1 MILKI
6 QEMLIKKYLF
16 SLIVVACCWG
26 SALAADFTISGK
38 LSLVTQNVPVPF
50 YQVEIK
56 SEDGQFVGKT
66 QTGFSGKY
74 SLTFELPENDGITFL
89 VSVTDICTQENIT
102 KQASSIEEKATV
114 NFTLCSEEEENED
127 MEEEEEELDG
137 ILGILDS
144 LGIEDVEGIE
154 DIIDGIDNPEDI
166 LAILDSLGIN
176 DIDEIEDIL
185 NGIEGQ
191 DIEDVE
197 DILALLDSLG
207 IEDIDEI
214 EDILDG
220 IDGQNIEDVE
230 DILALLDSLGVDGID
245 EIEDILNGIE
255 GQDIEDVDD
264 ILALLD
270 SLGIDEIDEIEDIL
284 NGIDGQ
290 NIENVDDILALLDS
304 LGVDGIDEIE
314 DILDGINGQNI
325 EDVEDIL
332 ALLDSLGVDG
342 IDEIEDILNG
352 IEGQDIEDVDD
363 ILALLDSL
371 GIDGID
377 GIEDILDG
385 IDGQNIEDV
394 EDILALLDS
403 LGIDGI
409 DGLDDI
415 LQEIG
420 DVNIEDIDDLLG
432 LLESLGIED
441 LDQIEDILDGVADG
455 VDPSE
460 YLGCQAFFFFQEVA
474 DDKIQFNDLSLG
486 DSLSWE
492 WDFGDGNTST
502 EQNPVHAYQE
512 AGVYEVTLKIKG
524 KDCENSFTLAVFS
537 DFDAWLDSQCQALFI
552 PMINGLSIQFWETA
566 LGEVTDWAWD
576 FGDGTTS
583 TEEEPSHTYEEAGTY
598 LVSLMITTASGCSS
612 TFDLEIE
619 VSGEGFGGNIAAS
632 LAKAFS
638 TNTQEEALLQTAE
651 LYPTIVQ
658 DQLTLKLHF
667 VKSTDFEIQIQS
679 INGYAIYRQNYTAVQ
694 GDNAL
699 SLSVSDLPKGVY
711 LARVKTAN
719 GERVLKFIAQ

>member
-114 NFTLCSEEEENED
+114 NFTLCSEEEENEA

-176 DIDEIEDIL
+176 D
-185 NGIEGQ
+185 
-191 DIEDVE
+191 
-197 DILALLDSLG
+197 
-207 IEDIDEI
+207 
-214 EDILDG
+214 
-220 IDGQNIEDVE
+220 
-230 DILALLDSLGVDGID
+230 ID